1 LKRVVVLAA
10 LAGLALAAP
19 AIAHGAPAIQ
29 RPNPLF
35 VSLKVDYISP
45 LPTPTGVGEAI
56 LTPEQF
62 KNTNQSIRD
71 LQFLKYS
78 KIDDLGGFMPAVVG
92 NTFEK
97 GGKRLVGR
105 SNKPEIPLY
114 GIYETNLDRSYT
126 WLHGIGTGPLTNE
139 GGGAVFV
146 PGLGVPPTVAP
157 PTNGNT
163 TPPANQG
170 FAGKPGGTITTV
182 VTTTLQGST
191 TSATVTTQTTTGR
204 TTTKKRTTTARTT
217 TTTSTTAAT
226 TTSPSPPTVFTTT
239 TTPTTTGSNPP
250 PPPPPPPPTDCGV
263 IDVSV
268 TSDLSCLFVITN
280 AKPGDSI
287 VENYTIKNTGSV
299 GYDLAL
305 NITNDNPP
313 DNHLW
318 NDLTMGVWE
327 TPGAA
332 PNPFPP
338 LNDWVPSFITLDH
351 LNPGD
356 TIHLRFDCLL
366 PYTAGNADQHLAA
379 VMTLHFRATG

>member
-1 LKRVVVLAA
+1 MLAA
-10 LAGLALAAP
+10 LAGLALSAP
-19 AIAHGAPAIQ
+19 AIAHGAPPIQ

-35 VSLKVDYISP
+35 VTLKLDYISP
-45 LPTPTGVGEAI
+45 LPTPTGVGEAV
-56 LTPEQF
+56 LTPVQF
-62 KNTNQSIRD
+62 KTTNQSIRD
-71 LQFLKYS
+71 LQFLKYGR
-78 KIDDLGGFMPAVVG
+78 IDDLGGYMPAKVG
-92 NTFEK
+92 ATFQK
-97 GGKRLVGR
+97 GGQRLVGR

-114 GIYETNLDRSYT
+114 GIYERNLERSYT

-146 PGLGVPPTVAP
+146 PGLGVPPVVAP

-170 FAGKPGGTITTV
+170 FAGRPGGTITTTIV
-182 VTTTLQGST
+182 TTVQGTTTSQLVTTTST
-191 TSATVTTQTTTGR
+191 GH
-204 TTTKKRTTTARTT
+204 TTTKRRTTTARTT
-217 TTTSTTAAT
+217 TTTVPT
-226 TTSPSPPTVFTTT
+226 TTTFPSPPTLFTTT
-239 TTPTTTGSNPP
+239 TTPTTTGSSPP
-250 PPPPPPPPTDCGV
+250 PSPQPTDCGT

-268 TSDLSCLFVITN
+268 TSDLNCLFIITN

-299 GYDLAL
+299 GYDLSL

-327 TPGAA
+327 MPGPA

-338 LNDWVPSFITLDH
+338 LNDWVPSYITLDH
-351 LNPGD
+351 LNPGQ

-366 PYTAGNADQHLAA
+366 PTTAGNADMRLGA
-379 VMTLHFRATG
+379 VMTLNFRATG

>member
-1 LKRVVVLAA
+1 MAALAL

-19 AIAHGAPAIQ
+19 AIAHGAPKIQ

-35 VSLKVDYISP
+35 VTLKLDYISP
-45 LPTPTGVGEAI
+45 LPTPTGIGEAI
-56 LTPEQF
+56 LTPLQF
-62 KNTNQSIRD
+62 KTTNQAIRD
-71 LQFLKYS
+71 LQFLKYG
-78 KIDDLGGFMPAVVG
+78 KIDDLGGYLPAEIG
-92 NTFEK
+92 ATFQK

-114 GIYETNLDRSYT
+114 GVYERNLDRSYT

-146 PGLGVPPTVAP
+146 PGLGVPPVVAP

-170 FAGKPGGTITTV
+170 FAGRPGGT
-182 VTTTLQGST
+182 VTTTIVTTVQGT
-191 TSATVTTQTTTGR
+191 TSQLVTTTSKGR

-217 TTTSTTAAT
+217 TTSPGT
-226 TTSPSPPTVFTTT
+226 TTSPQPPTVFTTT
-239 TTPTTTGSNPP
+239 TTHTTTGSSPP
-250 PPPPPPPPTDCGV
+250 SPPPPPPTDCGT

-268 TSDLSCLFVITN
+268 TSDLNCLFIITN

-287 VENYTIKNTGSV
+287 VENYTIINTGSA
-299 GYDLAL
+299 GYDLSL

-327 TPGAA
+327 TPGPA

-351 LNPGD
+351 LNPGQ
-356 TIHLRFDCLL
+356 TLHLRFDCLL
-366 PYTAGNADQHLAA
+366 PTTAGNVDMRLAA
-379 VMTLHFRATG
+379 VMTLHFKATG

>member
-1 LKRVVVLAA
+1 MLAA
-10 LAGLALAAP
+10 LAGLALSAP
-19 AIAHGAPAIQ
+19 AIAHGAPPIQ

-35 VSLKVDYISP
+35 VTLKLDYISP
-45 LPTPTGVGEAI
+45 LPTPTGVGEAV
-56 LTPEQF
+56 LTPVQF
-62 KNTNQSIRD
+62 KTTNQSIRD
-71 LQFLKYS
+71 LQFLKYGR
-78 KIDDLGGFMPAVVG
+78 IDDLGGYMPAKVG
-92 NTFEK
+92 ATFQK
-97 GGKRLVGR
+97 GGQRLVGR

-114 GIYETNLDRSYT
+114 GIYERNLDRSYT
-126 WLHGIGTGPLTNE
+126 WLHGTGTGPLTNE

-146 PGLGVPPTVAP
+146 PGLGVPPVVAP

-170 FAGKPGGTITTV
+170 FAGRPGGTITTTIV
-182 VTTTLQGST
+182 TTVQGTTTSQLVTTTST
-191 TSATVTTQTTTGR
+191 GH
-204 TTTKKRTTTARTT
+204 TTTKRRTTTARTT
-217 TTTSTTAAT
+217 TTTVPT
-226 TTSPSPPTVFTTT
+226 TTTFPSPPTLFTTT
-239 TTPTTTGSNPP
+239 TTPTTTGSSPP
-250 PPPPPPPPTDCGV
+250 PSPQPTDCGT

-268 TSDLSCLFVITN
+268 TSDLNCLFIITN

-299 GYDLAL
+299 GYDLSL

-327 TPGAA
+327 MPGPA

-338 LNDWVPSFITLDH
+338 LNDWVPSYITLDH
-351 LNPGD
+351 LNPGQ

-366 PYTAGNADQHLAA
+366 PTTAGNADMRLGA
-379 VMTLHFRATG
+379 VMTLNFRATG

>member
-1 LKRVVVLAA
+1 MKRIVVLAA

-19 AIAHGAPAIQ
+19 AIAHAAPPTIQ

-35 VSLKVDYISP
+35 VTLKLDYISP
-45 LPTPTGVGEAI
+45 LPTPTGVGEAV
-56 LTPEQF
+56 LTPLQF
-62 KNTNQSIRD
+62 KTTNQSIRD
-71 LQFLKYS
+71 LQFLKYG
-78 KIDDLGGFMPAVVG
+78 KVDDLGGYAPAKVG
-92 NTFEK
+92 ATFQK

-114 GIYETNLDRSYT
+114 GVYETNLDRSYT

-146 PGLGVPPTVAP
+146 PGLGVPPVVAP

-170 FAGKPGGTITTV
+170 FAGRPGGTVTTTIVTTVQGTTTSQV
-182 VTTTLQGST
+182 VTTT
-191 TSATVTTQTTTGR
+191 TSTGR
-204 TTTKKRTTTARTT
+204 TTTKKTTTARTT
-217 TTTSTTAAT
+217 TTVPLT
-226 TTSPSPPTVFTTT
+226 TTSPSPPTLFTTT
-239 TTPTTTGSNPP
+239 QPPTTTGGGPSPPSPP
-250 PPPPPPPPTDCGV
+250 PARSPDCGV

-268 TSDLSCLFVITN
+268 TSDLNCLFIITN

-287 VENYTIKNTGSV
+287 VENYTITNTGSV
-299 GYDLAL
+299 GYDLSL

-327 TPGAA
+327 TPGPA

-351 LNPGD
+351 LNPGQA
-356 TIHLRFDCLL
+356 IHLRFDCLL
-366 PYTAGNADQHLAA
+366 PTTAGNADMHLAA
-379 VMTLHFRATG
+379 VMTLHFKATA

>member
-1 LKRVVVLAA
+1 MLAVLG
-10 LAGLALAAP
+10 GLALGAP
-19 AIAHGAPAIQ
+19 AIAHGAPPIQ

-35 VSLKVDYISP
+35 VTLKLDYISP
-45 LPTPTGVGEAI
+45 LPTPTGIGEAV
-56 LTPEQF
+56 LTPVQF
-62 KNTNQSIRD
+62 KTTNQSIRD
-71 LQFLKYS
+71 LQFLKYG
-78 KIDDLGGFMPAVVG
+78 KIDDLGGYLPAKVG
-92 NTFEK
+92 ATFQK
-97 GGKRLVGR
+97 GGLRLVGR

-114 GIYETNLDRSYT
+114 GIYERNLDRSYT

-146 PGLGVPPTVAP
+146 PGLGVPPVVAP

-170 FAGKPGGTITTV
+170 FAGRPGGT
-182 VTTTLQGST
+182 VTTTIVTTVQGTT
-191 TSATVTTQTTTGR
+191 TSQIVTTTTSTGR
-204 TTTKKRTTTARTT
+204 TTSTKKRTTTARTT
-217 TTTSTTAAT
+217 TTAPTTTLVT
-226 TTSPSPPTVFTTT
+226 TTSPSPPTLFTTT
-239 TTPTTTGSNPP
+239 RPPTTTGGSSP

-268 TSDLSCLFVITN
+268 SSDLNCLFIITN
-280 AKPGDSI
+280 AKPGDDI

-299 GYDLAL
+299 GYDLSL

-327 TPGAA
+327 IPGPA

-338 LNDWVPSFITLDH
+338 LTDWVPAYYTLDH
-351 LNPGD
+351 LNPGQ

-366 PYTAGNADQHLAA
+366 PTTAGNADQHLAA
-379 VMTLHFRATG
+379 VMTLHFKATA

>member
-1 LKRVVVLAA
+1 MLAA
-10 LAGLALAAP
+10 LAGLALSAP
-19 AIAHGAPAIQ
+19 AIAHGAPPIQ

-35 VSLKVDYISP
+35 VTLKLDYISP
-45 LPTPTGVGEAI
+45 LPTPTGVGEAV
-56 LTPEQF
+56 LTPVQF
-62 KNTNQSIRD
+62 KTTNQSIRD
-71 LQFLKYS
+71 LQFLKYGR
-78 KIDDLGGFMPAVVG
+78 IDDLGGYMPAKVG
-92 NTFEK
+92 ATFQK
-97 GGKRLVGR
+97 GGQRLVGR

-114 GIYETNLDRSYT
+114 GIYERNLDRSYT

-146 PGLGVPPTVAP
+146 PGLGVPPVVAP

-170 FAGKPGGTITTV
+170 FAGRPGGTITTTIV
-182 VTTTLQGST
+182 TTVQGTTTSQIVTTTST
-191 TSATVTTQTTTGR
+191 GH
-204 TTTKKRTTTARTT
+204 TTTKRRTTTARTT
-217 TTTSTTAAT
+217 TTTVPT
-226 TTSPSPPTVFTTT
+226 TTTFPSPPTLFTTT
-239 TTPTTTGSNPP
+239 TTPTTTGSSPP
-250 PPPPPPPPTDCGV
+250 PSPQPTDCGT

-268 TSDLSCLFVITN
+268 TSDLNCLFIITN

-299 GYDLAL
+299 GYDLSL

-327 TPGAA
+327 MPGPA

-338 LNDWVPSFITLDH
+338 LNDWVPSYITLDH
-351 LNPGD
+351 LNPGQ

-366 PYTAGNADQHLAA
+366 PTTAGNADMRLGA
-379 VMTLHFRATG
+379 VMTLNFRATG

>member
-1 LKRVVVLAA
+1 MLAA
-10 LAGLALAAP
+10 LAGLALSAP
-19 AIAHGAPAIQ
+19 AIAHGAPPIQ

-35 VSLKVDYISP
+35 VTLKLDYISP
-45 LPTPTGVGEAI
+45 LPTPTGVGEAV
-56 LTPEQF
+56 LTPVQF
-62 KNTNQSIRD
+62 KTTNQSIRD
-71 LQFLKYS
+71 LQFLKYGR
-78 KIDDLGGFMPAVVG
+78 IDDLGGYMPAKVG
-92 NTFEK
+92 AAFQK
-97 GGKRLVGR
+97 GGQPLVGR

-114 GIYETNLDRSYT
+114 GIYERNLDRSYT

-146 PGLGVPPTVAP
+146 PGLGVPPVVAP

-170 FAGKPGGTITTV
+170 FAGRPGGTITTTIV
-182 VTTTLQGST
+182 TTVQGTTTSQIVTTTST
-191 TSATVTTQTTTGR
+191 GH
-204 TTTKKRTTTARTT
+204 TTTKRRTTTARTT
-217 TTTSTTAAT
+217 TTTVPT
-226 TTSPSPPTVFTTT
+226 TTTFPSPPTLFTTT
-239 TTPTTTGSNPP
+239 TTPTTTGSSPP
-250 PPPPPPPPTDCGV
+250 PSPQPTDCGT

-268 TSDLSCLFVITN
+268 TSDLNCLFIITN

-299 GYDLAL
+299 GYDLSL

-327 TPGAA
+327 MPGPA

-338 LNDWVPSFITLDH
+338 LNDWVPSYITLDH
-351 LNPGD
+351 LNPGQ

-366 PYTAGNADQHLAA
+366 STTAGNADMRLGA
-379 VMTLHFRATG
+379 VMTLHFKATG

>member
-1 LKRVVVLAA
+1 MTALAL

-19 AIAHGAPAIQ
+19 AIAHGAPKIQ

-35 VSLKVDYISP
+35 VTLKLDYISP
-45 LPTPTGVGEAI
+45 LPTPTGIGEAI
-56 LTPEQF
+56 LTPLQF
-62 KNTNQSIRD
+62 KTTNQAIRD
-71 LQFLKYS
+71 LQFLKYG
-78 KIDDLGGFMPAVVG
+78 KIDDLGGYLPAEIG
-92 NTFEK
+92 ATFQK

-114 GIYETNLDRSYT
+114 GVYERNLDRSYT

-146 PGLGVPPTVAP
+146 PGLGVPPVVAP

-170 FAGKPGGTITTV
+170 FAGRPGGT
-182 VTTTLQGST
+182 VTTTIVTTVQGT
-191 TSATVTTQTTTGR
+191 TSQLVTTTSKGR

-217 TTTSTTAAT
+217 TTSPGT
-226 TTSPSPPTVFTTT
+226 TTSPQPPTVFTTT
-239 TTPTTTGSNPP
+239 TTHTTTGSSPP
-250 PPPPPPPPTDCGV
+250 SPPPPPPTDCGT

-268 TSDLSCLFVITN
+268 TSDLNCLFIITN

-287 VENYTIKNTGSV
+287 VENYTIINTGSA
-299 GYDLAL
+299 GYDLSL

-327 TPGAA
+327 TPGPA

-351 LNPGD
+351 LNPGQ
-356 TIHLRFDCLL
+356 TLHLRFDCLL
-366 PYTAGNADQHLAA
+366 PTTAGNVDMRLAA
-379 VMTLHFRATG
+379 VMTLHFKATD

>member
-1 LKRVVVLAA
+1 VVVLAL

-19 AIAHGAPAIQ
+19 AIAHGASKIQ

-35 VSLKVDYISP
+35 VTLKLDYISP
-45 LPTPTGVGEAI
+45 LPTPTGIGEAV
-56 LTPEQF
+56 LTPVQF
-62 KNTNQSIRD
+62 KTTNQSIRD
-71 LQFLKYS
+71 LQFLKYAR
-78 KIDDLGGFMPAVVG
+78 IDDLGGYMPAKVG
-92 NTFEK
+92 ATSQK
-97 GGKRLVGR
+97 GGQRLVGR

-114 GIYETNLDRSYT
+114 GIYERNLVRSYT
-126 WLHGIGTGPLTNE
+126 WLHGIGAGALTNE

-146 PGLGVPPTVAP
+146 PGLGVPPVVAP

-163 TPPANQG
+163 APPANQG
-170 FAGKPGGTITTV
+170 FAGRPGGT
-182 VTTTLQGST
+182 VTTTIVTTVQGST
-191 TSATVTTQTTTGR
+191 TLQTTTSTGR

-217 TTTSTTAAT
+217 TTTTPGT
-226 TTSPSPPTVFTTT
+226 TTSPQPPTVFTTT
-239 TTPTTTGSNPP
+239 TTPTTTGSS
-250 PPPPPPPPTDCGV
+250 PPPPPPPTDCGT

-268 TSDLSCLFVITN
+268 NSDLNCLFIITN

-287 VENYTIKNTGSV
+287 VENYTIVNTGSV
-299 GYDLAL
+299 GYDLSL

-351 LNPGD
+351 LNPGQSL
-356 TIHLRFDCLL
+356 HLRFDCLL
-366 PYTAGNADQHLAA
+366 PTTAGNADMHLAA
-379 VMTLHFRATG
+379 VMTLHFRATA